1 MIDVESLVAS
11 ATEVDDLPSLDDVQK
26 SYVLAVIQRV
36 EGNLS
41 RAARVLGVDRR
52 TVYRQLGRWKVRVER
67 HVTPATVR
75 VSPRS
80 VEVISP
86 RSVEVILRDERDDA
100 DLDAEDAS

>member
-75 VSPRS
+75 VARS